1 MFLKLFGSIRN
12 NGVPVTL
19 REYLDLLEGLSKGLC
34 SSNKIEDFY
43 NFSKL
48 CLVKDEKNYDKFDKA
63 FNSFYEENKNII
75 NQVEKKIP
83 ESWVL
88 NELKKIFSNKE
99 KDKVSN
105 DKDWKDILKEFE
117 KRLKEQKKRHQGGN
131 KWIGTGGTSMFGN
144 SGYNPKGVRVG
155 GKSTNRSAVKVWEK
169 RIYQN
174 LDDQVTINTRNIK
187 MALRRLRKLT
197 REGLQ
202 DEFDLDNTITATA
215 KNAGLLD
222 VKYRSEKKNSVR
234 VLLLIDIGGSMDDHA
249 KSCEQVFSAAKSEFK
264 SLDYFYFHNCIYE
277 NIWKNNNRRHSEY
290 LETENLLRIYSKNTK
305 LIFIGDALM
314 SPYEITYPGGSV
326 EHWNEKPG
334 VFYINK
340 LVNYFDKVVWLN
352 PEQKAKL
359 AVFAIYYDFKRLS
372 KKKYVSNESKRYRI
386 GNEKFDLII

>member
-19 REYLDLLEGLSKGLC
+19 REYLDLLEGISKGLC

-88 NELKKIFSNKE
+88 DELKKIFSNKE

-105 DKDWKDILKEFE
+105 EKDWKDILKEFE

-155 GKSTNRSAVKVWEK
+155 GKSSNRSAVKVWEK

-202 DEFDLDNTITATA
+202 DEFDLDNTINATA

-249 KSCEQVFSAAKSEFK
+249 KSSEQVFSAAKSEFK
-264 SLDYFYFHNCIYE
+264 SLDYFYFHNCVYE

-290 LETENLLRIYSKNTK
+290 FETENLLRTYSKNTK

-340 LVNYFDKVVWLN
+340 LVNYFDKVIWLN
-352 PEQKAKL
+352 PEQKQNWQYSQSTMIL
-359 AVFAIYYDFKRLS
+359 RDLV
-372 KKKYVSNESKRYRI
+372 KKNMYQMNLKGIESAMK
-386 GNEKFDLII
+386 NLT

>member
-88 NELKKIFSNKE
+88 NELKKIFSDKE

-144 SGYNPKGVRVG
+144 SGYNPKGIRVG
-155 GKSTNRSAVKVWEK
+155 GKSNNRSAVKVWEK

-174 LDDQVTINTRNIK
+174 LDDQVTVNTRNIK

-222 VKYRSEKKNSVR
+222 VKYRSEKKNSIR

-290 LETENLLRIYSKNTK
+290 LETQSLLRIYSKNTK

-352 PEQKAKL
+352 PEQRQNWQYSQSTMIL
-359 AVFAIYYDFKRLS
+359 RDLV
-372 KKKYVSNESKRYRI
+372 KKNMFQMNLKGIESAMK
-386 GNEKFDLII
+386 NLI

>member
-105 DKDWKDILKEFE
+105 KKDWKDILKEFE

-264 SLDYFYFHNCIYE
+264 SLDYFYFHNCVYE

-352 PEQKAKL
+352 PEQGQNWQYSQSTMIL
-359 AVFAIYYDFKRLS
+359 RDLV
-372 KKKYVSNESKRYRI
+372 KKNMFQMNLKGIESAMK
-386 GNEKFDLII
+386 NLI

>member
-48 CLVKDEKNYDKFDKA
+48 CLVKDEKNYDKFDRA

-264 SLDYFYFHNCIYE
+264 SLDYFYFHNCVYE
-277 NIWKNNNRRHSEY
+277 NLWKNNNRRHSEY

-340 LVNYFDKVVWLN
+340 LVNYFDKVIWLN
-352 PEQKAKL
+352 PEQKQNWRYSQSTMIL
-359 AVFAIYYDFKRLS
+359 RDLV
-372 KKKYVSNESKRYRI
+372 KKNMFQMNLKGIESAMK
-386 GNEKFDLII
+386 NLT

>member
-144 SGYNPKGVRVG
+144 SGYNPKGIRVG

-174 LDDQVTINTRNIK
+174 LDDQITINTRNIK

-340 LVNYFDKVVWLN
+340 LVNYFDKVIWLN
-352 PEQKAKL
+352 PEQKQNWQYSQSTMIL
-359 AVFAIYYDFKRLS
+359 RDLV
-372 KKKYVSNESKRYRI
+372 KKNMFQMNLKGIESAMK
-386 GNEKFDLII
+386 NLT

>member
-117 KRLKEQKKRHQGGN
+117 KRLKEQKKRHEGGN

-155 GKSTNRSAVKVWEK
+155 GKSSNRSAVKVWEK

-352 PEQKAKL
+352 PEQRQNWQYSHSTMIL
-359 AVFAIYYDFKRLS
+359 RDLV
-372 KKKYVSNESKRYRI
+372 KKNMFQMNLKGIESAMK
-386 GNEKFDLII
+386 NLI

>member
-19 REYLDLLEGLSKGLC
+19 KEYLDLLEGLSKGLC
-34 SSNKIEDFY
+34 GSNKIEDFY
-43 NFSKL
+43 NFAKL

-63 FNSFYEENKNII
+63 FNSFYQENIDII
-75 NQVEKKIP
+75 NQIEKKIP
-83 ESWVL
+83 ENWIL

-99 KDKVSN
+99 KNKVTN
-105 DKDWKDILKEFE
+105 NKDWKDILKEFE

-155 GKSTNRSAVKVWEK
+155 GKSVNRSAVKVWEK

-264 SLDYFYFHNCIYE
+264 SLDYFYFHNCVYE
-277 NIWKNNNRRHSEY
+277 NIWKNNNRRHSEN
-290 LETENLLRIYSKNTK
+290 LETENLLRIYTKNTK

-334 VFYINK
+334 VFFINK

-352 PEQKAKL
+352 PEQKQNWQYSQSTMML
-359 AVFAIYYDFKRLS
+359 RDLV
-372 KKKYVSNESKRYRI
+372 KKNMFQMNLKGIESAMK
-386 GNEKFDLII
+386 NLI

>member
-48 CLVKDEKNYDKFDKA
+48 CLVKDEKNYDKFDRA

-155 GKSTNRSAVKVWEK
+155 GKSSNRSAVKVWEK

-202 DEFDLDNTITATA
+202 DEFDLHNTITATA

-277 NIWKNNNRRHSEY
+277 NIWKNNDRRHSEY
-290 LETENLLRIYSKNTK
+290 LQTENLLRTYSKNTK

-352 PEQKAKL
+352 PEQRQNWQYSHSTMIL
-359 AVFAIYYDFKRLS
+359 RDLV
-372 KKKYVSNESKRYRI
+372 KKNMFQMNLKGIESAMK
-386 GNEKFDLII
+386 NLI

>member
-144 SGYNPKGVRVG
+144 SGYNPKGIRVG

-174 LDDQVTINTRNIK
+174 LDDQVTIDTRNIK

-202 DEFDLDNTITATA
+202 DEFDLDNTISATA

-222 VKYRSEKKNSVR
+222 VKYRSEKKNNIR

-352 PEQKAKL
+352 PEQRQNWQYAQSTMIL
-359 AVFAIYYDFKRLS
+359 RDLV
-372 KKKYVSNESKRYRI
+372 KKNMFQMNLKGIESAMK
-386 GNEKFDLII
+386 NLI

>member
-99 KDKVSN
+99 RDRVSN

-202 DEFDLDNTITATA
+202 DEFDLNNTITSTA

-222 VKYRSEKKNSVR
+222 VKYRSEKKNNVR

-334 VFYINK
+334 VFFINK

-352 PEQKAKL
+352 PEQRQNWQYSQSTMIL
-359 AVFAIYYDFKRLS
+359 RDLV
-372 KKKYVSNESKRYRI
+372 KKNMFQMNLKGIESAMK
-386 GNEKFDLII
+386 NLI

>member
-352 PEQKAKL
+352 PEQRQNWQYSHSTMIL
-359 AVFAIYYDFKRLS
+359 RDLV
-372 KKKYVSNESKRYRI
+372 KKNMFQMNLKGIES

>member
-34 SSNKIEDFY
+34 DSNKIEDFY

-144 SGYNPKGVRVG
+144 SGYNPKGIRVG

-174 LDDQVTINTRNIK
+174 LDDQITINTRNIK

-340 LVNYFDKVVWLN
+340 LVNYFDKVIWLN
-352 PEQKAKL
+352 PEQKQNWQYSQSTMIL
-359 AVFAIYYDFKRLS
+359 RDLV
-372 KKKYVSNESKRYRI
+372 KKNMFQMNLKGIESAMK
-386 GNEKFDLII
+386 NLT

>member
-277 NIWKNNNRRHSEY
+277 NIWKNNNRRHSQY

-352 PEQKAKL
+352 PEQRQNWQYSQSTMIL
-359 AVFAIYYDFKRLS
+359 RDLV
-372 KKKYVSNESKRYRI
+372 KKNMFQMNLKGIESAMK
-386 GNEKFDLII
+386 NLT

>member
-99 KDKVSN
+99 KNKVSN
-105 DKDWKDILKEFE
+105 DRDWKDILKEFE

-187 MALRRLRKLT
+187 LALRRLRKLT
-197 REGLQ
+197 RQGLQ

-290 LETENLLRIYSKNTK
+290 LNTENLLRIYSKNTK

-334 VFYINK
+334 AFFVNK

-352 PEQKAKL
+352 PEQRQNWQYSQSTIILRDLVKKNMFQMNLKGIEL
-359 AVFAIYYDFKRLS
+359 AMK
-372 KKKYVSNESKRYRI
+372 N
-386 GNEKFDLII
+386 LI

>member
-264 SLDYFYFHNCIYE
+264 SLDYFYFHNCVYE

-352 PEQKAKL
+352 PEQRQNWQYSQSTMIL
-359 AVFAIYYDFKRLS
+359 RDLV
-372 KKKYVSNESKRYRI
+372 KKNMFQMNLKGIESAMK
-386 GNEKFDLII
+386 NLI

>member
-34 SSNKIEDFY
+34 NSNKIEDFY

-83 ESWVL
+83 ESWIL

-105 DKDWKDILKEFE
+105 DKDWKNILKEFE

-144 SGYNPKGVRVG
+144 SGYNPKGIRVG

-215 KNAGLLD
+215 KSAGLLD
-222 VKYRSEKKNSVR
+222 IKYRSEKKNSVR

-249 KSCEQVFSAAKSEFK
+249 KICEQVFSAAKSEFK
-264 SLDYFYFHNCIYE
+264 SLDYFYFHNCVYE

-290 LETENLLRIYSKNTK
+290 LETENLLRTYSKNTK

-340 LVNYFDKVVWLN
+340 LVNYFNKVVWLN
-352 PEQKAKL
+352 PEQRQNWQYAQSTMIL
-359 AVFAIYYDFKRLS
+359 RDLV
-372 KKKYVSNESKRYRI
+372 KKNMFQMNLKGIESAMK
-386 GNEKFDLII
+386 NLI

>member
-83 ESWVL
+83 EDWVL

-99 KDKVSN
+99 KNKVSN

-117 KRLKEQKKRHQGGN
+117 KKLKEQKKRHQGGN

-202 DEFDLDNTITATA
+202 DEFDLDNTINATA

-277 NIWKNNNRRHSEY
+277 NLWKNNDRRHSEY

-340 LVNYFDKVVWLN
+340 LVNYFDKVIWLN
-352 PEQKAKL
+352 PEQKQNWQYSQSTMIL
-359 AVFAIYYDFKRLS
+359 RDLV
-372 KKKYVSNESKRYRI
+372 KKNMFQMNLKGIESAMK
-386 GNEKFDLII
+386 NLT

>member
-1 MFLKLFGSIRN
+1 MFSKLFGSIRN

-34 SSNKIEDFY
+34 DSNKIEDFY

-264 SLDYFYFHNCIYE
+264 SLDYFYFHNCVYE

-290 LETENLLRIYSKNTK
+290 FETENLLRTYSKNTK

-340 LVNYFDKVVWLN
+340 LVNYFDKVIWLN
-352 PEQKAKL
+352 PEQKQNWQYSQSTMIL
-359 AVFAIYYDFKRLS
+359 RDLV
-372 KKKYVSNESKRYRI
+372 KKNMYQMNLKGIESAMK
-386 GNEKFDLII
+386 NLT

>member
-43 NFSKL
+43 NYSKL

-99 KDKVSN
+99 KDKVLN
-105 DKDWKDILKEFE
+105 DRDWKDILKEFE

-155 GKSTNRSAVKVWEK
+155 GKSANRSAVKVWEK

-249 KSCEQVFSAAKSEFK
+249 KSCEQVFSAAKAEFK

-277 NIWKNNNRRHSEY
+277 NLWKNNNRRHSEY
-290 LETENLLRIYSKNTK
+290 LETENLSRIYSKNTK

-334 VFYINK
+334 IFYINK

-352 PEQKAKL
+352 PEQRQNWQYSQSTMIL
-359 AVFAIYYDFKRLS
+359 RDLV
-372 KKKYVSNESKRYRI
+372 KKNMFQMNLKGIESAMK
-386 GNEKFDLII
+386 NLT

>member
-19 REYLDLLEGLSKGLC
+19 KEYLDLLEGLSKGLC

-264 SLDYFYFHNCIYE
+264 SLDYFYFHNCVYE
-277 NIWKNNNRRHSEY
+277 NIWKNNNRRHSQY

-334 VFYINK
+334 VFYINR
-340 LVNYFDKVVWLN
+340 LVNYFDKVIWLN
-352 PEQKAKL
+352 PEQKQNWQYSQSTMIL
-359 AVFAIYYDFKRLS
+359 RDLV
-372 KKKYVSNESKRYRI
+372 KKNMFQMNLKGIESAMK
-386 GNEKFDLII
+386 NLI

>member
-144 SGYNPKGVRVG
+144 SGYNPKGIRVG

-264 SLDYFYFHNCIYE
+264 SLDYFYFHNCVYE

-352 PEQKAKL
+352 PEQKQNWQYSQSTMIL
-359 AVFAIYYDFKRLS
+359 RDLV
-372 KKKYVSNESKRYRI
+372 KKNMFQMNLKGIESAMK
-386 GNEKFDLII
+386 NLI

>member
-75 NQVEKKIP
+75 NQIQKKIP

-99 KDKVSN
+99 KDKVYN
-105 DKDWKDILKEFE
+105 DKKWKDILKEFE

-131 KWIGTGGTSMFGN
+131 KWIGTGGTSMYGN

-155 GKSTNRSAVKVWEK
+155 GTSTNRSAVKVWEK

-202 DEFDLDNTITATA
+202 DEFDLDNTINATA

-264 SLDYFYFHNCIYE
+264 SLDYFYFHNCVYE

-334 VFYINK
+334 IFFINK

-352 PEQKAKL
+352 PEQKQNWQYSQSTIIL
-359 AVFAIYYDFKRLS
+359 RDLV
-372 KKKYVSNESKRYRI
+372 KKNMFQMNLKGIESAMK
-386 GNEKFDLII
+386 NLI

>member
-63 FNSFYEENKNII
+63 FNSFYEENKSII

-99 KDKVSN
+99 KDRVSN

-144 SGYNPKGVRVG
+144 SGYNPKGIRVG

-264 SLDYFYFHNCIYE
+264 SLDYFYFHNCVYE
-277 NIWKNNNRRHSEY
+277 NLWKNNNRRHSEH
-290 LETENLLRIYSKNTK
+290 LETENLLRVYSKNTK

-340 LVNYFDKVVWLN
+340 LVNYFDKAVWLN
-352 PEQKAKL
+352 PEQRQNWQYSQSTMILKDL
-359 AVFAIYYDFKRLS
+359 V
-372 KKKYVSNESKRYRI
+372 KKNMFQMNLKGIESAMK
-386 GNEKFDLII
+386 NLI

>member
-99 KDKVSN
+99 RDKVSN

-202 DEFDLDNTITATA
+202 DEFDLNNTITATA

-352 PEQKAKL
+352 PEQSQNWQYSQSTMIL
-359 AVFAIYYDFKRLS
+359 RDLV
-372 KKKYVSNESKRYRI
+372 KKNMFQMNLKGIESAMK
-386 GNEKFDLII
+386 NLI

>member
-34 SSNKIEDFY
+34 NSNKIEDFY

-63 FNSFYEENKNII
+63 FNSFYEENKNTI

-83 ESWVL
+83 ESWIL

-105 DKDWKDILKEFE
+105 DKDWKNILKEFE

-144 SGYNPKGVRVG
+144 SGYNPKGIRVG

-215 KNAGLLD
+215 KSAGLLD
-222 VKYRSEKKNSVR
+222 IKYRSEKKNSVR

-249 KSCEQVFSAAKSEFK
+249 KICEQVFSAAKSEFK
-264 SLDYFYFHNCIYE
+264 SLDYFYFHNCVYE

-290 LETENLLRIYSKNTK
+290 LDTKSLIRIYSKNTK

-352 PEQKAKL
+352 PEQRQNWQYSQSTMIL
-359 AVFAIYYDFKRLS
+359 RDLV
-372 KKKYVSNESKRYRI
+372 KKNMFQMNLKGIESAMK
-386 GNEKFDLII
+386 NLI

>member
-34 SSNKIEDFY
+34 DSNKIEDFY

-105 DKDWKDILKEFE
+105 DRDWKDILKEFE
-117 KRLKEQKKRHQGGN
+117 NRLKEQKKRHQGGN

-215 KNAGLLD
+215 KSAGLLD

-290 LETENLLRIYSKNTK
+290 LETENLLRTYSKNTK

-352 PEQKAKL
+352 PEQRQNWQYSQSTIIL
-359 AVFAIYYDFKRLS
+359 RDLV
-372 KKKYVSNESKRYRI
+372 KKNMFQMNLKGIESAMK
-386 GNEKFDLII
+386 NLI

>member
-43 NFSKL
+43 NYSKL

-99 KDKVSN
+99 KDKVLN
-105 DKDWKDILKEFE
+105 DRDWKDILKEFE

-155 GKSTNRSAVKVWEK
+155 GKSANRSAVKVWEK

-202 DEFDLDNTITATA
+202 DEFDLDNTIIATA

-249 KSCEQVFSAAKSEFK
+249 KSCEQVFSAAKAEFK

-277 NIWKNNNRRHSEY
+277 NLWKNNNRRHSEY
-290 LETENLLRIYSKNTK
+290 LETENLSRIYSKNTK

-334 VFYINK
+334 IFYINK
-340 LVNYFDKVVWLN
+340 LVNYFDKVIWLN
-352 PEQKAKL
+352 PEQRQNWQYSQSTMIL
-359 AVFAIYYDFKRLS
+359 RDLV
-372 KKKYVSNESKRYRI
+372 KKNMFQMNLKGIESAMK
-386 GNEKFDLII
+386 NLT

>member
-19 REYLDLLEGLSKGLC
+19 REYLDLLEGLRKGLC
-34 SSNKIEDFY
+34 NSNKIEDFY

-340 LVNYFDKVVWLN
+340 LVSYFDKVIWLN
-352 PEQKAKL
+352 PEQSQNWQYSQSTMILRDLVKKNMFQMNLKGIEL
-359 AVFAIYYDFKRLS
+359 AMKSLT
-372 KKKYVSNESKRYRI
+372 
-386 GNEKFDLII
+386 

>member
-34 SSNKIEDFY
+34 NSNKIEDFY

-155 GKSTNRSAVKVWEK
+155 GKSSNRSAVKVWEK

-264 SLDYFYFHNCIYE
+264 SLDYFYFHNCVYE

-290 LETENLLRIYSKNTK
+290 LETENLLRTYSKNTK

-340 LVNYFDKVVWLN
+340 LVNYFDKVIWLN
-352 PEQKAKL
+352 PEQKQNWQYSQSTMIL
-359 AVFAIYYDFKRLS
+359 RDLV
-372 KKKYVSNESKRYRI
+372 KKNMFQMNLKGIESAMK
-386 GNEKFDLII
+386 NLI

>member
-34 SSNKIEDFY
+34 NSNKIEDFY

-155 GKSTNRSAVKVWEK
+155 GKSSNRSAVKVWEK

-264 SLDYFYFHNCIYE
+264 SLDYFYFHNCVYE

-352 PEQKAKL
+352 PEQRQNWQYSHSTMIL
-359 AVFAIYYDFKRLS
+359 RDLV
-372 KKKYVSNESKRYRI
+372 KKNMFQMNLKGIESAMK
-386 GNEKFDLII
+386 NLI

>member
-144 SGYNPKGVRVG
+144 SGYNPKGIRVG
-155 GKSTNRSAVKVWEK
+155 GKSNNKSAVKVWEK
-169 RIYQN
+169 RVYQN
-174 LDDQVTINTRNIK
+174 LDDQVTVNTRNIK

-202 DEFDLDNTITATA
+202 DEFDLDNTISATA

-264 SLDYFYFHNCIYE
+264 SLDYFYFHNCVYE

-340 LVNYFDKVVWLN
+340 LADYFDKVVWLN
-352 PEQKAKL
+352 PEQMQNWQYSQSTMIL
-359 AVFAIYYDFKRLS
+359 RNLV
-372 KKKYVSNESKRYRI
+372 KKNMFQMNLKGIESAMK
-386 GNEKFDLII
+386 NLI

>member
-155 GKSTNRSAVKVWEK
+155 GKSSNRSAVKVWEK

-264 SLDYFYFHNCIYE
+264 SLDYFYFHNCVYE

-352 PEQKAKL
+352 PEQRQNWQYSHSTMIL
-359 AVFAIYYDFKRLS
+359 RDLV
-372 KKKYVSNESKRYRI
+372 KKNMFQMNLKGIESAMK
-386 GNEKFDLII
+386 NLI